1 MAGPVNVV
9 PSAPQLADALTI
21 VRLSLHVFA
30 ACVWVGGQ
38 ITLGGLVPT
47 LRREAPQALTA
58 VARAFARLAWPAYA
72 LLVATGLWSVAAV
85 HASDASS
92 AWDAVF
98 ALKMALVVAAGVGTL
113 VHQRATTAS
122 LRGAA
127 AGIGTLATVAA
138 MVLGVALAG

>member
-1 MAGPVNVV
+1 MNFVDA
-9 PSAPQLADALTI
+9 APQLANAETI

-47 LRREAPQALTA
+47 VRREAPGALKA

-72 LLVATGLWSVAAV
+72 LLVLTGVWNVAAV
-85 HASDASS
+85 HASTASS
-92 AWDAVF
+92 AWNVVF
-98 ALKMALVVAAGVGTL
+98 GVKMACVLVAGLGVWI
-113 VHQRATTAS
+113 HQRARTAR

-127 AGIGTLATVAA
+127 SGIGVLATVAA
-138 MVLGVALAG
+138 LVLGVALAG

>member
-1 MAGPVNVV
+1 MSLETAG
-9 PSAPQLADALTI
+9 PQLADALTI
-21 VRLSLHVFA
+21 LRLSLHVFA

-47 LRREAPQALTA
+47 IRREAPQSLTG

-72 LLVATGLWSVAAV
+72 LLIVTGVWNVAAMHV
-85 HASDASS
+85 GQASS
-92 AWDAVF
+92 AWNLVF
-98 ALKMALVVAAGVGTL
+98 AVKMALVVVAGVGTF

-127 AGIGTLATVAA
+127 AGVGTLATVAA
-138 MVLGVALAG
+138 LVLGVALAG